1 VRDLGGL
8 RTERGETTRFG
19 QVIRADELPRLTEAG
34 WRVAQEYGIRLAIDL
49 RAPFDE
55 PEGRP
60 PDLPIRV
67 VRIPIDPRAVPAAF
81 QWESMAGAYRALLDA
96 YPSAFARAVEI
107 IGRELEAVVV
117 HCAGGRDRTGLAAAL
132 LLRLVGVD
140 PETIAADHAL
150 SDESWAPFHAA
161 WFADAEDDHERAR
174 RRRIAVPAGR
184 TMVEVLHEVERR
196 CGGAEEY
203 LLGGGA
209 SPEGLAAVQERLVG

>member
-1 VRDLGGL
+1 M
-8 RTERGETTRFG
+8 TRFG
-19 QVIRADELPRLTEAG
+19 QVVRADELPRLTEAG
-34 WRVAQEYGIRLAIDL
+34 WRAAQEYGIRLAIDL
-49 RAPFDE
+49 RGPFDE

-81 QWESMAGAYRALLDA
+81 QWESMAGAYRGLLDA
-96 YPSAFARAVEI
+96 YPSAFARAVDT
-107 IGRELEAVVV
+107 IGREQEAVVV

-140 PETIAADHAL
+140 LETIAADHAL
-150 SDESWAPFHAA
+150 SDESWAPYHAA
-161 WFADAEDDHERAR
+161 WFAEAADDHERAR
-174 RRRIAVPAGR
+174 RRRIAVPAGQ

-196 CGGAEEY
+196 YGGTEEY

-209 SPEGLAAVQERLVG
+209 SREGLAAVRERLVG